1 MESRCRQEIEELHR
15 FFQDWF
21 NGESTNDASTFARL
35 DAALGAGFFMVTPE
49 GNSVERPPLV
59 AGLRG
64 AHGRW
69 REAPGK
75 IWIEN
80 IQLRHAGANEALL
93 TCEEWQQVDGETKG
107 RLSSVLFVNDDDA
120 PNGVAWLHLH
130 EGWIVR
136 NDGHSGR

>member
-21 NGESTNDASTFARL
+21 NGELANDAAAFARL
-35 DAALGAGFFMVTPE
+35 DAALGADFSMVTPE
-49 GNSVERPPLV
+49 GSRVERPPLV
-59 AGLRG
+59 AALRG

-80 IQLRHAGANEALL
+80 IRLRHAGKDETLL
-93 TCEEWQQVDGETKG
+93 TYEEWQLVDGETKG
-107 RLSSVLFVNDDDA
+107 RLSSVLFGNDDDA
-120 PNGVAWLHLH
+120 PNGVVWLHLH
-130 EGWIVR
+130 EGWISG
-136 NDGHSGR
+136 ND